1 MVGFGQV
8 ICLPVGPR
16 CDICLLGQK
25 EICPSRV
32 KGANSK
38 GRKEVAYSFKE
49 EGDEVAVGQW
59 RWGQAKGVE
68 SEAKIE
74 IGYEEGLGNIK
85 DEESESSIKVEQ
97 MIEEP
102 GMRRPEEVLEILDQV
117 DGPTDIG
124 AEPVIKT
131 ENVDW

>member
-1 MVGFGQV
+1 M
-8 ICLPVGPR
+8 
-16 CDICLLGQK
+16 
-25 EICPSRV
+25 
-32 KGANSK
+32 
-38 GRKEVAYSFKE
+38 YSFKE

-59 RWGQAKGVE
+59 RWGQAKGVDN
-68 SEAKIE
+68 EAKIK
-74 IGYEEGLGNIK
+74 IGYEKGLGNIK

-102 GMRRPEEVLEILDQV
+102 GMRRPDEVLEILDQV

-124 AEPVIKT
+124 TEPVIKT